1 MPPSE
6 LVETWSFDE
15 CPWKEECSCKSW
27 QRVYCKSQTSEAHC
41 RKILWYH
48 LCVSSLHENQSRE
61 DVYQMAMN
69 WPIMCQMAAK
79 WGNPDERFQD
89 ISHDIPQ
96 PDDETGHEA
105 ALEELRGAKRKLGE
119 EAGAVRTPC
128 PPFPSAP
135 KAQTG
140 CRARLEPPPPSPP
153 HPRTHFSPGECPGQR
168 LGLAGH
174 VLDLPRI
181 WFWAWTWKGEGR
193 SHPLGPGP

>member
-1 MPPSE
+1 MPPVE
-6 LVETWSFDE
+6 LVETWSFEE

-48 LCVSSLHENQSRE
+48 LSVSSHHEGQSRE
-61 DVYQMAMN
+61 DVHQMAMN
-69 WPIMCQMAAK
+69 WPIVCEVLAK
-79 WGNPDERFQD
+79 WGNPDERFQN

-128 PPFPSAP
+128 TPLPVRPEGP
-135 KAQTG
+135 DG
-140 CRARLEPPPPSPP
+140 M
-153 HPRTHFSPGECPGQR
+153 PGT
-168 LGLAGH
+168 A
-174 VLDLPRI
+174 
-181 WFWAWTWKGEGR
+181 
-193 SHPLGPGP
+193 